1 MTPDEV
7 PCQLNA
13 NKNSSGHEDSQY
25 NEDEVMRD
33 AKTIFMYNLI
43 KKKKPDV
50 KVITELIKEDNIAY
64 MMDDPLLYF
73 LMRNKGYD

>member
-1 MTPDEV
+1 
-7 PCQLNA
+7 
-13 NKNSSGHEDSQY
+13 
-25 NEDEVMRD
+25 MRD

-50 KVITELIKEDNIAY
+50 KIITELIKEDNIAY

-73 LMRNKGYD
+73 LMRTKGFD